1 MLRVKLKIRE
11 KELGT
16 VKDTIRK
23 YHVHIML
30 IILGTLFYFLGH
42 FQRAA
47 IPAPIFDILQSE
59 LNVSA
64 TKITTFSAIFM
75 YCYALGTLLCG
86 VLVDKFGGIKV
97 IVAGSILFTLG
108 CFLFSATEYLPLMYL
123 SRGLVGIGSAT
134 FYLSLLSEVKKC
146 FKDKHVG
153 VVISIILF
161 LGYLGGVCANAPFVI
176 ASEKFGWE
184 EVLKIFTFIS
194 IFTTIAFL
202 FVQHF
207 LKSIHI
213 NEKVHLNHESYVEVL
228 THKNNYYLGIFTSL
242 CTGLYYVMMT
252 VLGVKFL
259 KDFLGYSSEISATIL
274 SFLVIIGA
282 LSGIIFASLSKIF
295 NNRMFFVKLL
305 AFIDFFIFG
314 IISVCIMFNIKT
326 PLVAVLVLLI
336 AVNAANTPLTAPI
349 IMSTNNYS
357 VRTTAVS
364 VINSISFVFVGL
376 VATIIGFL
384 LDLFPIVG
392 KINGNIIYGKE
403 SYLTVFLFFTVLAVI
418 EIFVSFK
425 IKEKV

>member
-1 MLRVKLKIRE
+1 
-11 KELGT
+11 
-16 VKDTIRK
+16 
-23 YHVHIML
+23 
-30 IILGTLFYFLGH
+30 
-42 FQRAA
+42 
-47 IPAPIFDILQSE
+47 
-59 LNVSA
+59 
-64 TKITTFSAIFM
+64 
-75 YCYALGTLLCG
+75 
-86 VLVDKFGGIKV
+86 
-97 IVAGSILFTLG
+97 
-108 CFLFSATEYLPLMYL
+108 
-123 SRGLVGIGSAT
+123 
-134 FYLSLLSEVKKC
+134 
-146 FKDKHVG
+146 
-153 VVISIILF
+153 
-161 LGYLGGVCANAPFVI
+161 
-176 ASEKFGWE
+176 
-184 EVLKIFTFIS
+184 
-194 IFTTIAFL
+194 
-202 FVQHF
+202 
-207 LKSIHI
+207 
-213 NEKVHLNHESYVEVL
+213 
-228 THKNNYYLGIFTSL
+228 
-242 CTGLYYVMMT
+242 MMT

-376 VATIIGFL
+376 VATLIGFL

-403 SYLTVFLFFTVLAVI
+403 SYLTVFLFFKNLFIAI
-418 EIFVSFK
+418 LIFPILFPSIAFTT
-425 IKEKV
+425 IYSN